1 MAKEWDVET
10 WREISHWQVSPDFN
24 MSATCPATNLVV
36 MAGRN
41 GRIELIALNDPE
53 LRRHFNS
60 QDLLRD
66 IKLST
71 DGKTLATASENGTM
85 EFWNVETTTR
95 TGWLRATRIGLHSEA
110 ISPRIAMYSVAFS
123 PDGRR
128 VIAGNDGKRAITIW
142 DVNSQQEV
150 TTLEGKGL
158 NFSNA
163 AFSPD
168 GNTIGARNRNGVLHL
183 WRAPSWA
190 EIEATERVGP
200 NAPSP

>member
-1 MAKEWDVET
+1 
-10 WREISHWQVSPDFN
+10 
-24 MSATCPATNLVV
+24 
-36 MAGRN
+36 
-41 GRIELIALNDPE
+41 
-53 LRRHFNS
+53 
-60 QDLLRD
+60 
-66 IKLST
+66 
-71 DGKTLATASENGTM
+71 M